1 MEHLSLEIF
10 DLTGSGSKYANLPE
24 DTSITITDTSEIFA
38 SGDVWSHAFTL
49 NVGANADIF
58 GTSGDIHGSRLHE
71 QLNGRRA
78 RIWVDGLPLYLG
90 YLKLDDEVDVDEDG
104 NVDVT
109 FESGQKTFE
118 ELIEGGKANQVPM
131 MSDVQIGMALYRKRW
146 TCAEV
151 ELEATAVFEDLPFI
165 ATSVLTHDVHPT
177 LIGDEDSRLTY
188 FISDGEADGTSV
200 QPYPRMVFP
209 KGSFY
214 NTITE
219 KNETIDCINT
229 YSPYDDSHPYC
240 NIALCYQ
247 KYGYTVTTKEAD
259 VKYTHEDYSSSP
271 SAERGYEV
279 MPANR
284 VNSAPN
290 FYVIYWLKA
299 LMKHL
304 GIYIE
309 ENQMMDV
316 EDLRR
321 LFFVNTNCAYEE
333 IQHLRYPNNAD
344 LTYGRYQFDDKGPL
358 VSEYMGDLV
367 DEKYDKKIKRW
378 NGPKTITKSEDC
390 GFSCEAFTQGNEEI
404 FSKVG
409 NIDHIEVKVK
419 SVAPLSVVVSCC

>member
-1 MEHLSLEIF
+1 MLFRS
-10 DLTGSGSKYANLPE
+10 SKYANLPE

-49 NVGANADIF
+49 NVRANADIF

-131 MSDVQIGMALYRKRW
+131 MSDVQIGMALWRKRW
-146 TCAEV
+146 TSAQV
-151 ELEATAVFEDLPFI
+151 ELSATAMFRVTQHLMPVYASAD
-165 ATSVLTHDVHPT
+165 LTHDVHPA
-177 LIGDEDSRLTY
+177 LIADEDSRLTY
-188 FISDGEADGTSV
+188 FISDGESDGTSV

-209 KGSFY
+209 KGTFY
-214 NTITE
+214 NTLTG
-219 KNETIDCINT
+219 KDETIDCINT
-229 YSPYDDSHPYC
+229 DTPYDDKHPYC

-247 KYGYTVTTKEAD
+247 KYGYTVTTEENGK
-259 VKYTHEDYSSSP
+259 KYTHDDYSSSP

-304 GIYIE
+304 GIHIE

-321 LFFVNTNCAYEE
+321 LFFVNTNCAYKE
-333 IQHLRYPNNAD
+333 IQYLRDPSKAD
-344 LTYGRYQFDDKGPL
+344 LTYGRYKFDDKGPL
-358 VSEYMGDLV
+358 VSEYMGELK
-367 DEKYDKKIKRW
+367 DEQYDSKTKRW
-378 NGPKTITKSEDC
+378 NGPKTIAKIEDC
-390 GFSCEAFTQGNEEI
+390 GFKCEAFTQGNEEI
-404 FSKVG
+404 FSKLG
-409 NIDHIEVKVK
+409 KDRK
-419 SVAPLSVVVSCC
+419 SVV